1 MDDYLGSLKGEV
13 GHKIDKLETIGWRE
27 YLANK

>member
-13 GHKIDKLETIGWRE
+13 GLKIDKLETVGWRE
-27 YLANK
+27 YLGKK